1 MCAGA
6 RRAARERL
14 VAQAALVWGQIGDVA
29 EFIES
34 GDVSTTKGQGQ
45 APPITPEVDRYMQ
58 AIRKAGRFV
67 MPDEVDKWL
76 AEAGQQDAPPT
87 PQDKAGA

>member
-1 MCAGA
+1 MCTGA

-14 VAQAALVWGQIGDVA
+14 VAQAALVWGQISDVA
-29 EFIES
+29 EFIAS

-76 AEAGQQDAPPT
+76 AADQQDAPAAQP
-87 PQDKAGA
+87 KAGA